1 MSDLLQIVKGLSMQP
16 KCVLVLG
23 ARTEAMLN
31 WLFSLTTT
39 QVVLVEPE
47 PAMFE
52 KATLLHSAKGSPESV
67 VIKHGVP
74 AFEAKQKSM
83 RYFVSNVPGYSSVLP
98 PNVIKSIR
106 PALEFTEQDTAV
118 IELKPLLQQYDI
130 SESRPCL
137 LISQL
142 NGAEQQCLNYQLLNA
157 FTHVVMQSSLKPVF
171 GESKPAEKLQK
182 EFTECG
188 RDYLVLA
195 ESMPP
200 YSNFLATKK
209 VNTKQAL
216 SYFSQRQQHRE
227 IKAEL
232 ENQLNASQSN
242 AKNVEEEL
250 HQTKQQLHAA
260 KQQSEEK
267 QKHLSGELQQA
278 KEQLQIA
285 KKQSEEKQKQL
296 GDELQ
301 QAKEQLQIAKQQSEE
316 KQKQLGGELQQAKE
330 QLQTAKQQSE
340 EKQKQL
346 GDELQQAKEQL
357 QTAQQ
362 QSEEK
367 QKQLGGELQQAKE
380 QLQTA
385 KQQSEEKQ
393 KQLGDELQQAKKQ
406 LKTAKQ
412 NSEEV
417 QKQLRDELQQAK
429 EQLQTV
435 KLQSEE
441 RQKQLGDEL
450 QQAKEQLQTA
460 QQQSEEKQQQLSA
473 ELQQVKQDLKA
484 ERQRYEESKASLNHE
499 LALQKQTVENVCSE
513 RDEQRKELLEKIEYA
528 QNSENKQIA
537 VLELTNKLNLKL
549 QADLDALRDSYA
561 KKAKD
566 ETELKELVNELYA
579 KLKHA
584 SKFYYEL
591 EKKYPELIEEQ
602 RG

>member
-346 GDELQQAKEQL
+346 GDELQQAK
-357 QTAQQ
+357 
-362 QSEEK
+362 
-367 QKQLGGELQQAKE
+367 
-380 QLQTA
+380 
-385 KQQSEEKQ
+385 
-393 KQLGDELQQAKKQ
+393 KQ

-460 QQQSEEKQQQLSA
+460 QQQSEEKQQQLLA

-484 ERQRYEESKASLNHE
+484 ERQRYEESKASFNHE

>member
-52 KATLLHSAKGSPESV
+52 KATLLHNAKSSPESV

-74 AFEAKQKSM
+74 AFEANQKSM
-83 RYFVSNVPGYSSVLP
+83 RCFVSNVPGYSSVLP

-118 IELKPLLQQYDI
+118 IELKPLLQQFDI

-142 NGAEQQCLNYQLLNA
+142 NGAEQQCLNNQLLNA
-157 FTHVVMQSSLKPVF
+157 FTHVVIQSSLKPVY
-171 GESKPAEKLQK
+171 GESKPAEKLEK

-188 RDYLVLA
+188 RDYLALA
-195 ESMPP
+195 EPMPP
-200 YSNFLATKK
+200 YSNFVATKQ

-232 ENQLNASQSN
+232 ESQFNASQSN
-242 AKNVEEEL
+242 AKIVDEEL
-250 HQTKQQLHAA
+250 QQTKQQLQAAKQQSEEKQKQLGDELQHAKEQLHAA

-267 QKHLSGELQQA
+267 QK
-278 KEQLQIA
+278 
-285 KKQSEEKQKQL
+285 QL
-296 GDELQ
+296 GDEL
-301 QAKEQLQIAKQQSEE
+301 KH
-316 KQKQLGGELQQAKE
+316 AKE
-330 QLQTAKQQSE
+330 QLQTAQQQSE

-362 QSEEK
+362 QSDEK
-367 QKQLGGELQQAKE
+367 
-380 QLQTA
+380 
-385 KQQSEEKQ
+385 
-393 KQLGDELQQAKKQ
+393 
-406 LKTAKQ
+406 
-412 NSEEV
+412 
-417 QKQLRDELQQAK
+417 
-429 EQLQTV
+429 
-435 KLQSEE
+435 
-441 RQKQLGDEL
+441 QKQLGDEL

-460 QQQSEEKQQQLSA
+460 QQQSEEKQQQLLA

-484 ERQRYEESKASLNHE
+484 ERQRYEESKASFNHE

>member
-31 WLFSLTTT
+31 WLFSLTAT

-74 AFEAKQKSM
+74 VFEAKQKSM

-188 RDYLVLA
+188 RDYLVSA

-200 YSNFLATKK
+200 YTNFVATKQ

-232 ENQLNASQSN
+232 ESQFNASQSN
-242 AKNVEEEL
+242 AKIVDEEL
-250 HQTKQQLHAA
+250 QQTKQQLQAAKQQSEEKQKQLGDELQHAKEQLHAA

-267 QKHLSGELQQA
+267 QKQLGDELKHA
-278 KEQLQIA
+278 KEQLQTA
-285 KKQSEEKQKQL
+285 QQQSEEKQKQL
-296 GDELQ
+296 GD
-301 QAKEQLQIAKQQSEE
+301 
-316 KQKQLGGELQQAKE
+316 ELQQAKE

-346 GDELQQAKEQL
+346 GDELQQTKEQL
-357 QTAQQ
+357 LIVQKQGEDNLKQLQEEMQHTNQKLLVERDQEHHWHNEHKKWAESLNREKEELVKSNEKLTNRLSES
-362 QSEEK
+362 QSEKEMLAAEIEK
-367 QKQLGGELQQAKE
+367 IKQRESKLTTSVEVNAKLILKMQLDSDDLRTKYAQKTQSEKELRQLIGELHSKLQQAANFYH
-380 QLQTA
+380 QL
-385 KQQSEEKQ
+385 
-393 KQLGDELQQAKKQ
+393 
-406 LKTAKQ
+406 
-412 NSEEV
+412 
-417 QKQLRDELQQAK
+417 
-429 EQLQTV
+429 
-435 KLQSEE
+435 
-441 RQKQLGDEL
+441 
-450 QQAKEQLQTA
+450 
-460 QQQSEEKQQQLSA
+460 
-473 ELQQVKQDLKA
+473 
-484 ERQRYEESKASLNHE
+484 
-499 LALQKQTVENVCSE
+499 
-513 RDEQRKELLEKIEYA
+513 
-528 QNSENKQIA
+528 ENK
-537 VLELTNKLNLKL
+537 
-549 QADLDALRDSYA
+549 
-561 KKAKD
+561 
-566 ETELKELVNELYA
+566 
-579 KLKHA
+579 H
-584 SKFYYEL
+584 
-591 EKKYPELIEEQ
+591 PEILLGSDNID
-602 RG
+602 

>member
-31 WLFSLTTT
+31 WLFSLTAT

-47 PAMFE
+47 PTMFE
-52 KATLLHSAKGSPESV
+52 KATLLHSAKGSPERV

-74 AFEAKQKSM
+74 VFEAKQKSM

-106 PALEFTEQDTAV
+106 PALEFTEQDAAV
-118 IELKPLLQQYDI
+118 IELKPLLQQFDI

-232 ENQLNASQSN
+232 ESQLNASQSN
-242 AKNVEEEL
+242 AKNVDEEL
-250 HQTKQQLHAA
+250 QQAKQQLHTA

-267 QKHLSGELQQA
+267 QKQLGGELQQA

-285 KKQSEEKQKQL
+285 KQQSEEKQKQL
-296 GDELQ
+296 GDELLQ
-301 QAKEQLQIAKQQSEE
+301 LKEKLQTVKQQSEE

-357 QTAQQ
+357 RTAKQQSEEKQKQLGDELQQAKEQLRTAKQQSDEKQKQLGDELQQAREQLQTVKQQSEEKQKQLGGELQQAKEQLQAAKQ

-385 KQQSEEKQ
+385 KQRSEEKQ
-393 KQLGDELQQAKKQ
+393 KQLGDELQQA
-406 LKTAKQ
+406 
-412 NSEEV
+412 
-417 QKQLRDELQQAK
+417 R
-429 EQLQTV
+429 
-435 KLQSEE
+435 
-441 RQKQLGDEL
+441 
-450 QQAKEQLQTA
+450 EQLQTA
-460 QQQSEEKQQQLSA
+460 KQQSEEKQNQYS
-473 ELQQVKQDLKA
+473 
-484 ERQRYEESKASLNHE
+484 R
-499 LALQKQTVENVCSE
+499 T
-513 RDEQRKELLEKIEYA
+513 IE
-528 QNSENKQIA
+528 I
-537 VLELTNKLNLKL
+537 TNKVNLKL
-549 QADLDALRDSYA
+549 QSDIADLRNQYSQ
-561 KKAKD
+561 KVS
-566 ETELKELVNELYA
+566 EEKELRALIDELYV
-579 KLKHA
+579 KLKDA
-584 SKFYYEL
+584 SEFYYKL
-591 EKKYPELIEEQ
+591 EEKHSDILENS
-602 RG
+602 GD

>member
-31 WLFSLTTT
+31 WLFSLTAT

-52 KATLLHSAKGSPESV
+52 KATLLHNAKSSPESV

-74 AFEAKQKSM
+74 AFEANQKSM
-83 RYFVSNVPGYSSVLP
+83 RCFVSNVPGYSSVLP

-118 IELKPLLQQYDI
+118 IELKPLLQQFDI

-142 NGAEQQCLNYQLLNA
+142 NGAEQQCLNNQLLNA
-157 FTHVVMQSSLKPVF
+157 FTHVVIQSSLKPVY
-171 GESKPAEKLQK
+171 GESKPAEKLEK

-188 RDYLVLA
+188 RDYLALA
-195 ESMPP
+195 EPMPP
-200 YSNFLATKK
+200 YSNFVATKQ

-232 ENQLNASQSN
+232 ESQFNASQSN
-242 AKNVEEEL
+242 AKIVDEEL
-250 HQTKQQLHAA
+250 QQTKQQLQAAKQQSEEKQKQLGDELQHAKEQLHAA

-267 QKHLSGELQQA
+267 QKQLGDELKHA
-278 KEQLQIA
+278 KEKLQTA
-285 KKQSEEKQKQL
+285 QQQSEEKQKQL

-301 QAKEQLQIAKQQSEE
+301 QAKEQLQTAQQQSD
-316 KQKQLGGELQQAKE
+316 
-330 QLQTAKQQSE
+330 

-367 QKQLGGELQQAKE
+367 QKQLG
-380 QLQTA
+380 
-385 KQQSEEKQ
+385 
-393 KQLGDELQQAKKQ
+393 
-406 LKTAKQ
+406 
-412 NSEEV
+412 
-417 QKQLRDELQQAK
+417 DELQQAK
-429 EQLQTV
+429 EQLKTAEQR
-435 KLQSEE
+435 SREN
-441 RQKQLGDEL
+441 QKQLTEVQENNTRKNKELELDLLQKTKLLEDEL
-450 QQAKEQLQTA
+450 QS
-460 QQQSEEKQQQLSA
+460 QSL
-473 ELQQVKQDLKA
+473 
-484 ERQRYEESKASLNHE
+484 
-499 LALQKQTVENVCSE
+499 
-513 RDEQRKELLEKIEYA
+513 
-528 QNSENKQIA
+528 
-537 VLELTNKLNLKL
+537 
-549 QADLDALRDSYA
+549 
-561 KKAKD
+561 
-566 ETELKELVNELYA
+566 
-579 KLKHA
+579 KLKHEA
-584 SKFYYEL
+584 HWHNEHKVWNQSLKNENDTLKATLDSEKEKYREILNNNEFLEEELSHANRMLFVL
-591 EKKYPELIEEQ
+591 EKTLESTSSKCVEDKKNDKKHLILNKFGIDVKGSVE
-602 RG
+602 

>member
-74 AFEAKQKSM
+74 VFEAKQKSM

-106 PALEFTEQDTAV
+106 PALEFTEQDAAV
-118 IELKPLLQQYDI
+118 IELKPLLQQFDI

-188 RDYLVLA
+188 RDYLVSA

-200 YSNFLATKK
+200 YTNFVATKQ

-232 ENQLNASQSN
+232 ESKFNASQSN
-242 AKNVEEEL
+242 AKNVDEEL
-250 HQTKQQLHAA
+250 QQTKQQLQAA

-267 QKHLSGELQQA
+267 QKQLGDELQHAKEQLQIAKKQSEEKQKQLGGELQQA

-285 KKQSEEKQKQL
+285 KQQSEEKQKQL

-316 KQKQLGGELQQAKE
+316 KQKQLGDELRQAKEQLQAAKQQSEEKQKQLGDELKHAKEQLQTAQQQSEEKQKQLGDELQQAKE

-346 GDELQQAKEQL
+346 GDELQQTKEQL
-357 QTAQQ
+357 LIVQKQGEDNLKQLQEEMQHTNQKLLVERDQEHHWHNEHKKWAESLNREKEELVKSNEKLTNRLSES
-362 QSEEK
+362 QSEKEMLAAEIEK
-367 QKQLGGELQQAKE
+367 IKQRESKLTTSVEVNAKLILKMQLDSDDLRTKYAQKTQSEKELRQLIGELHSKLQQAANFYH
-380 QLQTA
+380 QL
-385 KQQSEEKQ
+385 
-393 KQLGDELQQAKKQ
+393 
-406 LKTAKQ
+406 
-412 NSEEV
+412 
-417 QKQLRDELQQAK
+417 
-429 EQLQTV
+429 
-435 KLQSEE
+435 
-441 RQKQLGDEL
+441 
-450 QQAKEQLQTA
+450 
-460 QQQSEEKQQQLSA
+460 
-473 ELQQVKQDLKA
+473 
-484 ERQRYEESKASLNHE
+484 
-499 LALQKQTVENVCSE
+499 
-513 RDEQRKELLEKIEYA
+513 
-528 QNSENKQIA
+528 ENK
-537 VLELTNKLNLKL
+537 
-549 QADLDALRDSYA
+549 
-561 KKAKD
+561 
-566 ETELKELVNELYA
+566 
-579 KLKHA
+579 H
-584 SKFYYEL
+584 
-591 EKKYPELIEEQ
+591 PEILLGSDNID
-602 RG
+602 